1 MSAIADKLRRWL
13 GRDVAPTIRVH
24 ILLRGRIGE
33 GWYDIDRQ
41 LKVPMGTTL
50 GQLIDSGEERG
61 IPLAEALARS
71 PHLVH
76 TLMLNGERK
85 SMEPIA
91 ARACPN
97 REEVDAA
104 HQRLQHFITGSNWSD
119 AEVRK
124 E

>member
-76 TLMLNGERK
+76 TLMLNGER
-85 SMEPIA
+85 
-91 ARACPN
+91 CPVADN
-97 REEVDAA
+97 RERPLEDGDQIYLLAPLA
-104 HQRLQHFITGSNWSD
+104 GG
-119 AEVRK
+119 
-124 E
+124 